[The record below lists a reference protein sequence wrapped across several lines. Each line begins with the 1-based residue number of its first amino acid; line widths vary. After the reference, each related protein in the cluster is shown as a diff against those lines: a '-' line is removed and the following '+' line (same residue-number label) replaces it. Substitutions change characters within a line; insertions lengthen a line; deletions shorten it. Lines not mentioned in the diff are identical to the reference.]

1 MLILIMGLSGSG
13 KTTLATKLI
22 SKLGNTKHL
31 NADEIR
37 KNTNNWDFSKAGRIK
52 QVNILK
58 DLALNALL
66 NYEYV
71 IADFICPYKKG
82 RNILHPDVIIWMNTI
97 KESKYKDTDTI
108 FENPE
113 SDEYHFRIS
122 TFSFDYWANFI
133 AKELINNVSMG
144 KYNVA
149 N

>member
-1 MLILIMGLSGSG
+1 MLGLGGNSLKQRYIKFP
-13 KTTLATKLI
+13 KTNLV
-22 SKLGNTKHL
+22 
-31 NADEIR
+31 E
-37 KNTNNWDFSKAGRIK
+37 
-52 QVNILK
+52 
-58 DLALNALL
+58 
-66 NYEYV
+66 
-71 IADFICPYKKG
+71 
-82 RNILHPDVIIWMNTI
+82 